1 MPDWVYTALYGGI
14 AGGASVL
21 GNTPLDVIKTR
32 MQVSRNFCSKIGLK
46 MALTFDFRDLKPQS
60 TRVPLIASNKL

>member
-32 MQVSRNFCSKIGLK
+32 MQV
-46 MALTFDFRDLKPQS
+46 
-60 TRVPLIASNKL
+60 NKT